1 MTAWPKPY
9 PDQHKNPWN
18 RPWCARCTTEC
29 LADSPCRCCETARA
43 DEAEAEC
50 NALSA
55 RLIKAVPASYVAM
68 KERALRAE
76 AALERVREF
85 CEQQVK
91 DRSGWSDDRHKF
103 DLSYIDG
110 WNDAL
115 DRVEQALGGGTS

>member
-1 MTAWPKPY
+1 MTAWPKY
-9 PDQHKNPWN
+9 NPEAHE
-18 RPWCARCTTEC
+18 PWMPRASTALMCRRCRDLCGEPI
-29 LADSPCRCCETARA
+29 PCRCCETARA
-43 DEAEAEC
+43 DEAEA
-50 NALSA
+50 AL
-55 RLIKAVPASYVAM
+55 K
-68 KERALRAE
+68 
-76 AALERVREF
+76 RVREF